1 MATVKSKFAIAQQ
14 VSVVKSG
21 KVGSVVAIVGMKD
34 GVSLDVQVGT
44 AKRPW
49 RYSEAELQTL
59 AAAEKAAKAK
69 AKAKAPAKKT
79 APAKPAAKAKA
90 KAKAPAKK

>member
-1 MATVKSKFAIAQQ
+1 MATVKSKYAIAQQ

-21 KVGSVVAIVGMKD
+21 KVGSVVAIVGTKE
-34 GVSLDVQVGT
+34 GVFLDVQVGT

-69 AKAKAPAKKT
+69 AKV
-79 APAKPAAKAKA
+79 KA
-90 KAKAPAKK
+90 KAKAPAKKASPAKPAAKAKK